1 MSVTVAKTAGFC
13 FGVRRAV
20 ELAEQQAKQNG
31 TIWAYG
37 EIIHNMHEIRRLESR
52 GVRTAQTLEEI
63 PDGARVL
70 IRAHG
75 VPRAVYDTLADKG
88 CEVYDATCPF
98 VQKIHRI
105 ADEREPRGQAGRH
118 PRQRRTPRGRGHPGL
133 VRGVGRAGRR
143 GAGAGVRRAP
153 GERRPT
159 GLYRCADHGQSDNLE
174 YFCRSDKKKVY
185 KPQNF

>member
-1 MSVTVAKTAGFC
+1 KGLRRDRGRHPEAHLRPEGAGMSVTVAKTAGFC

-37 EIIHNMHEIRRLESR
+37 EIIHNMHEIRRLESC

-75 VPRAVYDTLADKG
+75 VPRAVYDT
-88 CEVYDATCPF
+88 
-98 VQKIHRI
+98 
-105 ADEREPRGQAGRH
+105 
-118 PRQRRTPRGRGHPGL
+118 
-133 VRGVGRAGRR
+133 
-143 GAGAGVRRAP
+143 
-153 GERRPT
+153 
-159 GLYRCADHGQSDNLE
+159 
-174 YFCRSDKKKVY
+174 
-185 KPQNF
+185 